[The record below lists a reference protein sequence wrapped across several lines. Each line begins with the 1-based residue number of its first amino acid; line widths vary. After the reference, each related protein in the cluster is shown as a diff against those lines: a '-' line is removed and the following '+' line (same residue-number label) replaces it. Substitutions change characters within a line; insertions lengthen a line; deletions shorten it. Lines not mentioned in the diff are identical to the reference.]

1 MSNTTAFAA
10 SISSHGAFVRAAA
23 LLTIT
28 SLVLTSCSASSLPL
42 PVDVSRPGPAAGAE
56 AGAGCPTPTPL
67 DDLGLEKN
75 SGSAGQ
81 STQDPAT
88 LDEAATGDP
97 DTIPSLAARE
107 ALLDRVNQG
116 PTRENA
122 RTPVEVATP
131 DPGLGLQGDTAVPGA
146 TQPLSDS
153 ADLATDHAT
162 PTPCP

>member
-10 SISSHGAFVRAAA
+10 SISNHSALVRAAA

-28 SLVLTSCSASSLPL
+28 SLVLTSCSASSLSL
-42 PVDVSRPGPAAGAE
+42 PVDASRPGPAAGAE
-56 AGAGCPTPTPL
+56 AGAGCPTPTPF
-67 DDLGLEKN
+67 DNFGLEEN
-75 SGSAGQ
+75 GSSAGQ
-81 STQDPAT
+81 SIQDAAT
-88 LDEAATGDP
+88 HDEAATGDP

-116 PTRENA
+116 PTREDA
-122 RTPVEVATP
+122 RTPGEAAVP

-153 ADLATDHAT
+153 TDLAADHAT